1 MIKRFTLAIIFLFAC
16 LFLAA
21 CSTSES
27 ATKPEKK
34 KGGALEVSI
43 EKASYV
49 WTEESGDFT
58 EDTEEAPL
66 EVVLNIKNISTST
79 LTIGPHN
86 GIFLYDGDNQ
96 LAPLDVYGNYTSLGA
111 DRSSDINPGK
121 STQMKFYFNV
131 EKGKKYELGIKP
143 MLMDPGKEPKEVV
156 LKLDTNKYSDSYDK
170 LAEPVEALSAF
181 IDTVFLKQ
189 ENEAY
194 DKLVAMDQ
202 EAAIK
207 EAKDYF
213 KETLDPSI
221 FKKLSEKDIDGAQD
235 EYISLLN
242 EKASYTVSL
251 VEFGNDKAT
260 VRLDYETIPL
270 NDLYQ
275 GIFDYSDAYREKTGN
290 YDTDKSYQYAFSKI
304 GEIMSSISVKKGTA
318 IEINLMVKDGKWEID
333 KAKDYPYESLLTTF
347 GAGKIY

>member
-1 MIKRFTLAIIFLFAC
+1 MIKRFSLVIIFLFAC

-21 CSTSES
+21 CSTFES
-27 ATKPEKK
+27 ATKTEKK

-43 EKASYV
+43 EKASYI
-49 WTEESGDFT
+49 WTEESGDFS
-58 EDTEEAPL
+58 EDAKEAPL
-66 EVVLNIKNISTST
+66 EVVLNIKNRSKST
-79 LTIGPHN
+79 LSITPRN
-86 GIFLYDGDNQ
+86 AIFLYDGDNQ
-96 LAPLDVYGNYTSLGA
+96 LAPIDIYGNYTGIGG
-111 DRSSDINPGK
+111 DRTSDINPGK
-121 STQMKFYFNV
+121 STKMTFYFNV

-156 LKLDTNKYSDSYDK
+156 LTLDTNKYSDSYEK
-170 LAEPVEALSAF
+170 LAEPIQALSAF
-181 IDTVFLKQ
+181 IDTVFLKK
-189 ENEAY
+189 ENKAY
-194 DKLVAMDQ
+194 DKLVAMNQ

-213 KETLDPSI
+213 KETLNLSM
-221 FKKLSEKDIDGAQD
+221 FKKLTEKDIDKAQE

-242 EKASYTVSL
+242 EKASYTISL

-260 VRLDYETIPL
+260 VRVEYETIPL

-304 GEIMSSISVKKGTA
+304 DDIMGSISVKKGTA
-318 IEINLMVKDGKWEID
+318 IDMNLMAKDGKWEID
-333 KAKDYPYESLLTTF
+333 QAKDYPYESLFTTF
-347 GAGKIY
+347 GSGKIY